1 MTGNHYSRREVL
13 KTMGYAALAAGAY
26 WTEPSLF
33 GWTVPTAPV
42 AIAKCKTYNPAEL
55 VATLDRMFDQLGGL
69 KRIVNGKT
77 VAIKV
82 NLTGAPNYRVGYLPL
97 GDTHYTN
104 PQVIT
109 ATLHLMGR
117 AGARRIRI
125 LESPWSSAYP
135 LQETLLQA
143 DFDPREMESAASRVE
158 FENTNFLG
166 QGKQYVRFTVPF
178 GGYLYPAYELN
189 HSYHDCDVFVSM
201 AKLKEH
207 ETTGFTLSMKNCF
220 GITPA
225 SIYGASAGIDEP
237 DENPKGGRGMLHG
250 GHRQPPKIA
259 LPEKDTTTPREGG
272 YRVPRAV
279 VDLIAARPIDL
290 QIVDGINSISGGE
303 GPWAPG
309 IAPVQPGVLIAGT
322 NPVATDAVGLAVMG
336 FDPMADRGVYPFM
349 TSDNMLRLAEEAG
362 LGTRDLKRI
371 EVVGSPIKD
380 VVFEYATPEK
390 RNAKVSRN
398 VQRANGGYGGSVA

>member
-1 MTGNHYSRREVL
+1 MTGANYSRREVL
-13 KTMGYAALAAGAY
+13 KKMGSAAIAVGACWTGSSLLGFAAPG
-26 WTEPSLF
+26 
-33 GWTVPTAPV
+33 APV
-42 AIAKCKTYNPAEL
+42 APVALAKCKTYSPAEL
-55 VATLDRMFDQLGGL
+55 ISTLDRMFDQLGGL
-69 KRIVNGKT
+69 TRIVRGKT
-77 VAIKV
+77 VAVKI
-82 NLTGAPNYRVGYLPL
+82 NLTGSPTYRVGYLPL

-104 PQVIT
+104 PHVI
-109 ATLHLMGR
+109 AAAVHLMER

-143 DFDPREMESAASRVE
+143 DCDPRDIESAAPHVE

-166 QGKQYVRFTVPF
+166 QGKKYSRLVVPF
-178 GGYLYPAYELN
+178 GGYLFPAYELN
-189 HSYHDCDVFVSM
+189 HSYNDCDVFVSM

-207 ETTGFTLSMKNCF
+207 ETTGITLSMKNCF

-225 SIYGASAGIDEP
+225 SIYGASAGIDDP
-237 DENPKGGRGMLHG
+237 DENPKGGRGMLHSG
-250 GHRQPPKIA
+250 KRQPSKIA
-259 LPEKDTTTPREGG
+259 PAEKDPNSPRQAG

-279 VDLIAARPIDL
+279 VDLIAARPVDL
-290 QIVDGINSISGGE
+290 QIVDGVRSISGGE

-322 NPVATDAVGLAVMG
+322 NPVATDSICMAVMG
-336 FDPMADRGVYPFM
+336 YDPMADRGTIPFE

-362 LGTRDLKRI
+362 LGTRDLSRI

-380 VVFEYATPEK
+380 VVFDYAAMRK
-390 RNAKVSRN
+390 RDVKIGRNA
-398 VQRANGGYGGSVA
+398 GI